1 MSKRN
6 ADGGATGADDATEN
20 KPLPR
25 PPGATSDENP
35 PADDPPL
42 ADDPP
47 SDAPGEEAKAPAAK
61 RPTKRPA
68 NKSADQRSTA
78 QRSPA
83 KKTTPTRPT
92 PTKSAASSS
101 ASGRPMTAADYA
113 RTTST
118 DPGATSVFPA
128 VSDDRD
134 PDPASTQPQA
144 AVATESA
151 PESAVTRQARLSLVH
166 VDPWSVTQ
174 LAFVVSTALMIVAV
188 VAVTVFWVVLNVT
201 GVWDNLNDTINSV
214 LSSEDGT
221 FDVENYLGFGRVVGL
236 TLVLSAINVVLMTA
250 LAAIGARLYNAA
262 THLVGGIQVTFRD
275 RG

>member
-1 MSKRN
+1 M
-6 ADGGATGADDATEN
+6 
-20 KPLPR
+20 
-25 PPGATSDENP
+25 
-35 PADDPPL
+35 
-42 ADDPP
+42 
-47 SDAPGEEAKAPAAK
+47 
-61 RPTKRPA
+61 
-68 NKSADQRSTA
+68 
-78 QRSPA
+78 
-83 KKTTPTRPT
+83 
-92 PTKSAASSS
+92 
-101 ASGRPMTAADYA
+101 
-113 RTTST
+113 
-118 DPGATSVFPA
+118 
-128 VSDDRD
+128 
-134 PDPASTQPQA
+134 
-144 AVATESA
+144 
-151 PESAVTRQARLSLVH
+151 H

>member
-1 MSKRN
+1 M
-6 ADGGATGADDATEN
+6 
-20 KPLPR
+20 
-25 PPGATSDENP
+25 
-35 PADDPPL
+35 
-42 ADDPP
+42 
-47 SDAPGEEAKAPAAK
+47 PAAK

-68 NKSADQRSTA
+68 SKSTA
-78 QRSPA
+78 QRPTA
-83 KKTTPTRPT
+83 KKATPTRPT
-92 PTKSAASSS
+92 PTKSAASS
-101 ASGRPMTAADYA
+101 ATSGRPMTAADYA
-113 RTTST
+113 RTTSA
-118 DPGATSVFPA
+118 DPASTSVFPA

-134 PDPASTQPQA
+134 PDPALTQPQA
-144 AVATESA
+144 PVSSGPA

-188 VAVTVFWVVLNVT
+188 VAVTVFWLVLNVT

>member
-6 ADGGATGADDATEN
+6 ADGTGADDVTDAA
-20 KPLPR
+20 PLPR
-25 PPGATSDENP
+25 PPSEVADDTP

-47 SDAPGEEAKAPAAK
+47 SDAPTTDAPAAASK

-68 NKSADQRSTA
+68 TKSAAQRSTA
-78 QRSPA
+78 
-83 KKTTPTRPT
+83 KKSTPTRPT

-101 ASGRPMTAADYA
+101 TSGRPMTAADYA
-113 RTTST
+113 RTTSA
-118 DPGATSVFPA
+118 DPAATSVFPA
-128 VSDDRD
+128 VTDE
-134 PDPASTQPQA
+134 PDPAPTQPQA
-144 AVATESA
+144 AVATESVA
-151 PESAVTRQARLSLVH
+151 ESAVTRQARLSLVH

-188 VAVTVFWVVLNVT
+188 VAVTVFWLVLNVT

>member
-6 ADGGATGADDATEN
+6 ADGTGADDATDAA
-20 KPLPR
+20 PLPR
-25 PPGATSDENP
+25 PPGEPSHDNP

-47 SDAPGEEAKAPAAK
+47 ADGPAEGTKGTPSK

-68 NKSADQRSTA
+68 NKSAAQRSTA
-78 QRSPA
+78 
-83 KKTTPTRPT
+83 KKSTPTRPT
-92 PTKSAASSS
+92 PKKSAASSS
-101 ASGRPMTAADYA
+101 GSGRPMTAADYA

-118 DPGATSVFPA
+118 DPATTSVFPA
-128 VSDDRD
+128 VSDD
-134 PDPASTQPQA
+134 PEPAQTQPQA
-144 AVATESA
+144 PVAADPS

-174 LAFVVSTALMIVAV
+174 LAFVVSTALMVVAV
-188 VAVTVFWVVLNVT
+188 VAVTAFWLVLNLT